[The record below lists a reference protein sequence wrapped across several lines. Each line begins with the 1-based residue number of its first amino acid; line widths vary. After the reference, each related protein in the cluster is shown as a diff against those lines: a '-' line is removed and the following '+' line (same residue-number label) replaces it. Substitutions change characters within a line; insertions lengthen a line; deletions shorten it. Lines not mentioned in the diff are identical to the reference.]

1 MNKAYVCMSVASCVV
16 VLSHAVLQQHQFYPA
31 MEYLSTSKLAVA
43 VMGNMGFVLSLLV
56 YHLVTRVFL
65 GRLREYE
72 VERVQDRV
80 GQAII
85 ETLLAMTIFRQNV
98 ESFSLVSQF
107 VLLAFVKILHWLG
120 QDRVDFIETTPHVP
134 VLQHVRLMSMLVFL
148 LVVDVVL
155 LHVSLVNTLTHGVS
169 VHLLFAFEYSMQS
182 SLAMAALLKY
192 VFSLVDQGVWHGSW
206 RGRSVAVF
214 YVDLT
219 KDLVHLI
226 TYTAFFMVVFSTY
239 GIPIHLIRDI
249 YWTFRNFQMR
259 VRDFL
264 RYRQISANM
273 ENRFPDASEE
283 DLVRA
288 DHTCIVCREDMRSGK
303 RLPCHHVFHMEC
315 LKSWLERQQ
324 NCPICRS
331 VITASNTSAS
341 DVAGEEQ
348 RHDGDEGAPQNGN
361 ARDDGAGEVAAT
373 NDTDDSS
380 TSDTDSNINDADTGN
395 ISNDR
400 EAFLRRLEQ
409 QQQREVEGA
418 FAQNREEVG
427 RNSSSSSS
435 SSSSSL
441 KIEDEAVAT
450 TSATVDATEDANTN
464 TSTHHEA
471 PERVVPSSEATP
483 PPPVQQQ
490 QQHNRFAC
498 RDNASPLPST
508 AGVLAVEDPDLPEK
522 LRREAQDMGL
532 HPTEEQHARA
542 IAVARAAA
550 QATTIA
556 YTSLSAYAGSITIPQ
571 PPATTTDE

>member
-1 MNKAYVCMSVASCVV
+1 MNKAYVCVSVASCVV

-134 VLQHVRLMSMLVFL
+134 VLQHVRLMSMLLFL
-148 LVVDVVL
+148 LVVDVAL
-155 LHVSLVNTLTHGVS
+155 LHVSLVSTLTHGVS
-169 VHLLFAFEYSMQS
+169 VHLLFAFEYSMQT

-192 VFSLVDQGVWHGSW
+192 IFSLVDQGVWHGSW

-303 RLPCHHVFHMEC
+303 RLPCNHVFHMEC

-331 VITASNTSAS
+331 AITASNTPA
-341 DVAGEEQ
+341 AAPAAHEEQ
-348 RHDGDEGAPQNGN
+348 PREDNAGAPQ
-361 ARDDGAGEVAAT
+361 DGGDAGEVPAT
-373 NDTDDSS
+373 NDNGGSS
-380 TSDTDSNINDADTGN
+380 TSDTDSGMNTADTRN

-409 QQQREVEGA
+409 QQREVEGA
-418 FAQNREEVG
+418 DVQDGEEES
-427 RNSSSSSS
+427 NTSSSS

-441 KIEDEAVAT
+441 AAENEIDAT
-450 TSATVDATEDANTN
+450 TTTAVDATEGVN
-464 TSTHHEA
+464 TSTRSDPVA
-471 PERVVPSSEATP
+471 PERMVPSAAATP
-483 PPPVQQQ
+483 TSPVQQH
-490 QQHNRFAC
+490 QHRFVGGE
-498 RDNASPLPST
+498 NASLLPST
-508 AGVLAVEDPDLPEK
+508 SGVLAVEDPDLPEK
-522 LRREAQDMGL
+522 LRREAEDMGL

-542 IAVARAAA
+542 IAIARAAA

-556 YTSLSAYAGSITIPQ
+556 YTSLSTYAASTSIPRQ
-571 PPATTTDE
+571 TTDE